1 MLSIQIYTVILYKNP
16 LLYAALFVFSG
27 FVTNI
32 FVTLY
37 VNKKYPLINTHE
49 KLDKKSR
56 DILVQN
62 VIGNMFMR
70 ISGVLVT
77 STNSI
82 FLSTFAGVVIVG
94 LYANYV
100 TITTVIQKFMTQ
112 IINAISG
119 SVGNFIVEKSRKE
132 SEKLFNNL
140 QFINFLILN
149 VAFLGILFLSN
160 DVITLWIGE
169 KYVISRLNVFLIA
182 VSFYFMN
189 YRMLGWSF
197 ISIYGLAR
205 YMKIFSIN
213 EMIANIAFTLLYM
226 WAFDLKLTGVLLGT
240 ITSTILTVTWQDP
253 YIIFHHAFHSNVR
266 SYFNKYFY
274 NLLIVAI
281 ECGIIIAIEPLLPT
295 NIILHLISLLMLIG
309 IVSIVIP
316 FICYLGKDELR
327 YSLGIVERIGAKI
340 AN

>member
-1 MLSIQIYTVILYKNP
+1 
-16 LLYAALFVFSG
+16 
-27 FVTNI
+27 
-32 FVTLY
+32 
-37 VNKKYPLINTHE
+37 
-49 KLDKKSR
+49 
-56 DILVQN
+56 
-62 VIGNMFMR
+62 
-70 ISGVLVT
+70 
-77 STNSI
+77 
-82 FLSTFAGVVIVG
+82 
-94 LYANYV
+94 
-100 TITTVIQKFMTQ
+100 
-112 IINAISG
+112 
-119 SVGNFIVEKSRKE
+119 
-132 SEKLFNNL
+132 
-140 QFINFLILN
+140 
-149 VAFLGILFLSN
+149 
-160 DVITLWIGE
+160 
-169 KYVISRLNVFLIA
+169 
-182 VSFYFMN
+182 
-189 YRMLGWSF
+189 
-197 ISIYGLAR
+197 
-205 YMKIFSIN
+205 
-213 EMIANIAFTLLYM
+213 MIANIAFTLLYM